1 LILIKFFFY
10 KDNIDKF
17 TLVFEYAD
25 GDTLNSYLNKY
36 FNKLDW
42 NEKYKLALQ
51 LASTALYLHKCG
63 IVRGDLVI

>member
-1 LILIKFFFY
+1 MDRL
-10 KDNIDKF
+10 

-25 GDTLNSYLNKY
+25 GDTLNSYLNNH

-51 LASTALYLHKCG
+51 LASTVLQLHEYG
-63 IVRGDLVI
+63 IVHGDLVSLVLSDYHSVL